1 MKEDAKD
8 LAGCRLGCFGVI
20 IATLIVVDL
29 IVLGIKSA
37 IWLWNL

>member
-8 LAGCRLGCFGVI
+8 LAGCSFGCFAVI
-20 IATLIVVDL
+20 IAALIVINL